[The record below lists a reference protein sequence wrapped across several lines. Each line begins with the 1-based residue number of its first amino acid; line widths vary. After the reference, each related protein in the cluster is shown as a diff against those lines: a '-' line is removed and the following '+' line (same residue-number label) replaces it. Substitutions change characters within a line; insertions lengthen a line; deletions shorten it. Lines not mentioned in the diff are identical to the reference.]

1 MGWSPFP
8 EGFSVRSGL
17 MIPHE
22 VFAALADP
30 TRLEVLSRLADGG
43 PATAT
48 ELSSAMP
55 ISRQAVTKHL
65 AALDAAGLVERHPAG
80 REVRYTFDPEPLGD
94 LVRWVEKVGDTWDRR
109 LGRLSR
115 SVE

>member
-1 MGWSPFP
+1 MD
-8 EGFSVRSGL
+8 
-17 MIPHE
+17 PHN

-30 TRLEVLSRLADGG
+30 TRLEVLNRLAANG

-48 ELSSAMP
+48 ELSASMP

-65 AALDAAGLVERHPAG
+65 AALDAAGLVERHPSG
-80 REVRYTFDPEPLGD
+80 REVRYTFDPGPLGD
-94 LVRWVEKVGDTWDRR
+94 VVKWADNVGDTWDRR
-109 LGRLSR
+109 LDRLSR

>member
-1 MGWSPFP
+1 
-8 EGFSVRSGL
+8 

-30 TRLEVLSRLADGG
+30 TRLEVLNRLARGG

-55 ISRQAVTKHL
+55 ITRQAVAKHL
-65 AALDAAGLVERHPAG
+65 AALDAAGLVEREASG
-80 REVRYTFDPEPLGD
+80 REVRYTFDPEPLGQV
-94 LVRWVEKVGDTWDRR
+94 VRWAEDVGETWDRR
-109 LGRLSR
+109 LGRLSK
-115 SVE
+115 SLE

>member
-1 MGWSPFP
+1 
-8 EGFSVRSGL
+8 

-30 TRLEVLSRLADGG
+30 TRLDVLNRLARGG

-48 ELSSAMP
+48 ELSSSMP
-55 ISRQAVTKHL
+55 ISRQAVAKHL
-65 AALDAAGLVERHPAG
+65 AALDAAGLVERQASG

-94 LVRWVEKVGDTWDRR
+94 VVRWAEDVGDTWDRR
-109 LGRLSR
+109 LGRLSK
-115 SVE
+115 SLE

>member
-1 MGWSPFP
+1 MD
-8 EGFSVRSGL
+8 
-17 MIPHE
+17 PHH

-30 TRLEVLSRLADGG
+30 TRLEVLNRLASDG

-48 ELSSAMP
+48 ELSASLP

-65 AALDAAGLVERHPAG
+65 AALDAAGLVERRPSG
-80 REVRYTFDPEPLGD
+80 REVRYTFDPGPLGD
-94 LVRWVEKVGDTWDRR
+94 VVKWAGNVGDTWDRR
-109 LGRLSR
+109 LDRLSR